1 MVCLWL
7 LLFTCSFTTTYLSE
21 KFLRGTQLTRCIV
34 STPFSLLVQTLMLKK
49 DRKLPRHGD
58 TSKGQLPMVL
68 VRQKREWGHPIQRV
82 MGALL
87 VVSHP
92 GCTNFPD
99 LVQGFEHI
107 GIQHFMTEGPIEPST
122 KAF

>member
-1 MVCLWL
+1 MVASVYL
-7 LLFTCSFTTTYLSE
+7 LLHNDVPIRE
-21 KFLRGTQLTRCIV
+21 VLRGTQLTRCIV
-34 STPFSLLVQTLMLKK
+34 STPFSLLLQTLMLKK

-58 TSKGQLPMVL
+58 TLRTTSDGL
-68 VRQKREWGHPIQRV
+68 VRQKRGWGHPIQRV

-87 VVSHP
+87 VVLPHP

-99 LVQGFEHI
+99 MVQGFKHM

-122 KAF
+122 KVF